1 MPRRTSHQN
10 LALFLCWAALL
21 LSSPVSAAPRRQN
34 NNNKDSNNNN
44 NPLASLHQH
53 YEQLSPK
60 GKAVAG
66 ATAGFVGSRIALKTV
81 TRVVKYGAAAFIA
94 AEVLQLTGVMDQ
106 IPGKCVHTDRQT
118 DRQQQEE
125 EDDVVLALFCVAAAA
140 AFCCCCCCCYVLYG
154 LCV

>member
-106 IPGKCVHTDRQT
+106 IPGTFVCMNECLYVCLCSVY
-118 DRQQQEE
+118 ECLCS
-125 EDDVVLALFCVAAAA
+125 VVVGCGVCTESGLEWLLE
-140 AFCCCCCCCYVLYG
+140 CCCCG
-154 LCV
+154 E